1 VAAAATGTAAAAIGM
16 AAVTGAATGTDIA
29 DVGTAVAAGAGA
41 PQASPPASR
50 SARGGL
56 ITAMA
61 MVIPMEA
68 MPTAIPITQ
77 RPLMAAAAW
86 YGALITPRMERS

>member
-1 VAAAATGTAAAAIGM
+1 MAATGTAAVAIGM
-16 AAVTGAATGTDIA
+16 AVAVTGAAIA
-29 DVGTAVAAGAGA
+29 DVGTAVAVGAGA
-41 PQASPPASR
+41 PQASPLASR

-56 ITAMA
+56 ITAMAMAMA